1 LDKPLGVDSVYVIS
15 LARLHKRR
23 QQVHTLQDQLSCEF
37 NIVDAYD
44 SLEYE
49 GNLIFIDE
57 HLSDTFFD
65 PTGYITLGVL
75 CCALSH
81 RKAWKQFLDSNDEI
95 GLFLEDD
102 VYATDYISSCNFDQI
117 RQDLS
122 ELDWGVCWYG
132 KYSDNLA
139 TTRTLTHSVAE
150 YASHTTKQY
159 AAHSYL
165 LTRDS
170 AQWFYNATSKIKY
183 AVDVQLELSPFNQV
197 CVPQSIFKQYKTKDR
212 VPTLSEELTQS
223 NTFSQWDDLTN
234 SPIRLPNNFIPMQ
247 YSPKT
252 LIHKQSRI
260 NGWQFK
266 KHK

>member
-1 LDKPLGVDSVYVIS
+1 LNSTIGADSVYVIS

-23 QQVHTLQDQLSCEF
+23 QQMQSLQDQLGCKF
-37 NIVDAYD
+37 NVVDAYD

-49 GNLIFIDE
+49 GNLTFIDE

-65 PTGYITLGVL
+65 PAGYITLGAI

-102 VYATDYISSCNFDQI
+102 IYATDYISSCNFDQI

-122 ELDWGVCWYG
+122 KLDWGVCWYG
-132 KYSDNLA
+132 KYADNLA
-139 TTRTLTHSVAE
+139 FAKMLTHTIADYVP
-150 YASHTTKQY
+150 HIVTQY

-165 LTRDS
+165 LTRES
-170 AQWFYNATSKIKY
+170 AQWFYNATSKLKY

-197 CVPQSIFKQYKTKDR
+197 CLPQSIFKQFKSQDAM
-212 VPTLSEELTQS
+212 PTLIEELTQS
-223 NTFSQWDDLTN
+223 NTFSQWDDSTKSLL
-234 SPIRLPNNFIPMQ
+234 RLPDNFIPMQ

-252 LIHKQSRI
+252 LKYKQSRI

>member
-1 LDKPLGVDSVYVIS
+1 MDKPLGVDSVYVIS
-15 LARLHKRR
+15 LARLQKRR
-23 QQVHTLQDQLSCEF
+23 QQVIELQDQLSCEF

-81 RKAWKQFLDSNDEI
+81 RKAWKQFLDSNDEV

-102 VYATDYISSCNFDQI
+102 VYATDYTNSYDFNQV

-122 ELDWGVCWYG
+122 KLDWGVCWYG
-132 KYSDNLA
+132 KYYEH
-139 TTRTLTHSVAE
+139 LTINKMLTQTIAE
-150 YASHTTKQY
+150 PTPHLILQY
-159 AAHSYL
+159 AAHAYV
-165 LTRDS
+165 LTRES
-170 AQWFYNATSKIKY
+170 AQWLYNNTSKIKY
-183 AVDVQLELSPFNQV
+183 AVDVQLELSPFNQI
-197 CVPQSIFKQYKTKDR
+197 CLPQSIFRQFKNVDR
-212 VPTLSEELTQS
+212 AQGLDEQLTQS
-223 NTFSQWDDLTN
+223 NTFNQWDDLTDT
-234 SPIRLPNNFIPMQ
+234 PIRVPDSFVPMQ

-252 LIHKQSRI
+252 LIHRQSRI

-266 KHK
+266 KH